1 MPFDGIFWYSGY
13 MITTYTSLQQNIID
27 WVLTYGI
34 RIVGIILATILLLR
48 FLRFAIIRG
57 VRKMVTSKDFDS
69 KIAEEKREN
78 TIIDILLGTARVL
91 LWILAGM
98 MILSELGVNIGPL
111 LAGAGIAGLAVGF
124 GGQYLIRDVINGLFI
139 IWENQL
145 RIGDVVCIGDLTGT
159 VEHVS
164 LRIVTLRGLDGVI
177 HIIPNGEVKTV
188 SNHSKGF
195 SRVNMNVG
203 VSYSA
208 DIDQVA
214 SVINSVGIQLSE
226 DPEWK
231 EKIKKAP
238 QFLRVDNFGD
248 SSVDLKILGDTLAG
262 EQWAVA
268 GEFRKRLKY
277 AFDKEGIE
285 IPFPQRV
292 MHSKA

>member
-1 MPFDGIFWYSGY
+1 MNTVY
-13 MITTYTSLQQNIID
+13 MSLQQNIID

-48 FLRFAIIRG
+48 FLRFAITRG
-57 VRKMVTSKDFDS
+57 VRKVITSKDFDS

-208 DIDQVA
+208 DIDHVA

-238 QFLRVDNFGD
+238 QFLRVDNFDD
-248 SSVDLKILGDTLAG
+248 SSVDLKILGDTLPG

-285 IPFPQRV
+285 LPYPQRV
-292 MHSKA
+292 IHNA